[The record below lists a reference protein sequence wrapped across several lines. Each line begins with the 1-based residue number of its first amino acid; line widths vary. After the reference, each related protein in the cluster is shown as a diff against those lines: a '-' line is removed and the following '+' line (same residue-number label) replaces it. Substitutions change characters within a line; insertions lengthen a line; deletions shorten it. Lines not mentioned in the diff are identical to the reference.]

1 MWSIQNA
8 PRGQTTWQNAA
19 KESPRG
25 PTTYF
30 HIHPLFGCKT
40 SNSYIPR
47 YSRIHPHASTPTD
60 SAPSN
65 QGNEEKGKQIK
76 KKSIANPILCIVPFG
91 FFFFNIIILFYYYQ
105 SSSKKLTRRLT
116 RHQQNPSWHFHPFMF
131 HHVDVLSVDE

>member
-76 KKSIANPILCIVPFG
+76 KKKHCKPYSLHCSF
-91 FFFFNIIILFYYYQ
+91 
-105 SSSKKLTRRLT
+105 RLLLLQY
-116 RHQQNPSWHFHPFMF
+116 HNSFLL
-131 HHVDVLSVDE
+131 LSVFLKETNQKTHTSPTESELALSSVHVSPRGRIKCG